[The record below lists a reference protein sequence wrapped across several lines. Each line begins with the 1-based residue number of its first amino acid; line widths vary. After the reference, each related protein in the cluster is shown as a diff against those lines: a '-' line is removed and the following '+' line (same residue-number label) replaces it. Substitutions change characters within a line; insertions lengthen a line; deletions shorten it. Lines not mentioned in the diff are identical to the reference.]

1 MRRLIAVIV
10 LLGISAFAQE
20 GAQQNSPPPAQK
32 QAPTEISA
40 DLGSCS
46 ALFHVTDL
54 AGNPLYNAQVHVL
67 IRYGFMSKRRTELTA
82 GTNADGRVKFVRLP
96 NEVKKALRFDVS
108 YGEQTAT
115 LLMDPAT
122 RCEASFD
129 VPLQI
134 K

>member
-1 MRRLIAVIV
+1 MCMRAIVFIV
-10 LLGISAFAQE
+10 LLGISALAQE
-20 GAQQNSPPPAQK
+20 GTPAPQPSPQK

-46 ALFHVTDL
+46 ALFHVSDL
-54 AGNPLYNAQVHVL
+54 RGTPLYNAQVHVL

-122 RCEASFD
+122 RCQAEFD
-129 VPLQI
+129 VPL
-134 K
+134 KVH